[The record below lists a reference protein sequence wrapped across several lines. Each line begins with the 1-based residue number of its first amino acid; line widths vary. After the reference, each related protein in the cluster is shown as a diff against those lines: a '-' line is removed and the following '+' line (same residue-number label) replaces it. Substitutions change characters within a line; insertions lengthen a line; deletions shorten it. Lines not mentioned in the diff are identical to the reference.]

1 MGGMVGGTQSLA
13 LVMCVRDEE
22 RFLAANLAYHRALG
36 VARAY
41 VFLDRCTDASPE
53 IARSFPWVRAIVRDR
68 APAERFM
75 SSYQVRCLD
84 LALQLARE
92 EGFAWLLHLDAD
104 EFARGDERWDRLPG
118 LRALRRPGRRGTT
131 AAAENLTTLLARVAP
146 ETELVV
152 LRPWDAIPTPLPDG
166 APFWKLHYFQARGIH
181 ARPLLDP
188 TTGEVRRLTLPLG
201 HDKGKS
207 IVRTAADVRAAS
219 AHRWVRR
226 DADAGAGALRTEWR
240 GIHYHFVVVDAAQW
254 HEKYRKF
261 AEYPDHWEKGSPVR
275 FPKQAWK
282 EASGAM
288 SPAAARAY
296 YDRWVAVQPRALIR
310 SLLLGRVVHDPFVE
324 DVLARLAAAEDRAA
338 RR

>member
-1 MGGMVGGTQSLA
+1 MVGGTRALA
-13 LVMCVRDEE
+13 MVMCIRDEE

-36 VARAY
+36 VSRAY
-41 VFLDRCTDASPE
+41 VFLDRCTDASPQ
-53 IARSFPWVRAIVRDR
+53 IARSFPWVRAIPRDR
-68 APAERFM
+68 APDERFM
-75 SSYQVRCLD
+75 SRYQVGCLD

-92 EGFAWLLHLDAD
+92 EGFAWLLHVDAD
-104 EFARGDERWDRLPG
+104 EFARGTDRWERLPG
-118 LRALRRPGRRGTT
+118 LSALRRRGRRGMAG
-131 AAAENLTTLLARVAP
+131 AAGSLTTLLARVAP

-152 LRPWDAIPTPLPDG
+152 LRPWDAIPTPLPEG
-166 APFWKLHYFQARGIH
+166 TPFWKLHYFQARGVH

-226 DADAGAGALRTEWR
+226 DAIDGTGALRTEWR
-240 GIHYHFVVVDAAQW
+240 GIHYHFVVVDARQW
-254 HEKYRKF
+254 QEKYRKF
-261 AEYPDHWEKGSPVR
+261 AEYPSQWEKGAPVR

-282 EASGAM
+282 EASVAM

-296 YDRWVAVQPRALIR
+296 YDRWVAVRPRDLIR
-310 SLLLGRVVHDPFVE
+310 PLLLGRVVHDSFVE
-324 DVLARLAAAEDRAA
+324 DMLARLAATGAGAA
-338 RR
+338 RG